1 MDDYLS
7 AGSPLLS
14 LMEAMVLSQHA
25 SARVRCK
32 LAANPRCSHTVLH
45 ALANDPNVEVR
56 AAVGQNLCADAELI
70 DKLIEDESI
79 AVRFQLAGNPNIGNR
94 RLEQLMNDT
103 NPYIAERAWATFETK
118 LLEAQLTKFN
128 LPELES
134 KPLLGQLLLKA
145 GLISQENL
153 DAALQ
158 EAKNLGLLLGNLLL
172 MRRLSSRYVLVE
184 ALLVQHLIGQKRL
197 SFDEGVYF
205 VKRESKIDTC
215 NIFRPKVQSELYEA
229 HA

>member
-79 AVRFQLAGNPNIGNR
+79 P
-94 RLEQLMNDT
+94 T
-103 NPYIAERAWATFETK
+103 
-118 LLEAQLTKFN
+118 
-128 LPELES
+128 LPS
-134 KPLLGQLLLKA
+134 APGRPSRQNCLKH
-145 GLISQENL
+145 S
-153 DAALQ
+153 
-158 EAKNLGLLLGNLLL
+158 
-172 MRRLSSRYVLVE
+172 
-184 ALLVQHLIGQKRL
+184 
-197 SFDEGVYF
+197 
-205 VKRESKIDTC
+205 
-215 NIFRPKVQSELYEA
+215 
-229 HA
+229 